1 MSKEVI
7 VIKLGTAVISKADG
21 TIDTAI
27 IKKVAG
33 EISALS
39 RKYHIVLVSSG
50 AVGSGKKYLKEYRG
64 SLLERKAAAA
74 VGNPILI
81 QLYSNYFQQHKLN
94 VAQALCERVH
104 FSNRIQF
111 LQLRQT
117 FITFWENNII
127 PIVNEND
134 LVSNVEMK
142 FSDNDELATLIAIG
156 FDASHLVLCTST
168 GGVLN
173 DQKKIIPLVDKVDGG
188 VLKFITKEK
197 SGPGLGGMLSKLTFT
212 RLATSLGIEVTI
224 GGLKGEQPIKDAL
237 QRKNGTSFPAR
248 KSNLRAR
255 QKWLA
260 SGSITLGKI
269 TVDKGAAK
277 ALHSRK
283 SLLTIGITK
292 VEGKF
297 LEGEVIQLMDE
308 DQLIL
313 GVAKARLNASAM
325 QDQLK
330 QRNVIAAHADDIVL
344 FND

>member
-27 IKKVAG
+27 IKKVAA
-33 EISALS
+33 EIATLS
-39 RKYHIVLVSSG
+39 RRYNIVLVSSG
-50 AVGSGKKYLKEYRG
+50 AVGSGKKYLKAYKG

-81 QLYSNYFQQHKLN
+81 QLYHKYFQQHSIN

-104 FSNRIQF
+104 FSNRTQF
-111 LQLRQT
+111 LQLKQT
-117 FITFWENNII
+117 FATFWDNNIV

-134 LVSNVEMK
+134 LVSNVEIK

-156 FDASHLVLCTST
+156 FDASHLILCTST
-168 GGVLN
+168 GGVLD
-173 DQKKIIPLVDKVDGG
+173 DQKKIIPLVEKVDGS
-188 VLKFITKEK
+188 VMKFITKEK

-212 RLATSLGIEVTI
+212 RLAASLGIEVTI
-224 GGLKGEQPIKDAL
+224 GGLKGNQPLRDAL
-237 QRKNGTSFPAR
+237 ARKNGTSFLAK

-277 ALHSRK
+277 ALLNRK

-297 LEGEVIQLMDE
+297 LEGEVIQLMEE
-308 DQLIL
+308 DNTIL
-313 GVAKARLNASAM
+313 GVAKAKLDAASMEAHRAS
-325 QDQLK
+325 K
-330 QRNVIAAHADDIVL
+330 NVIAAHADDIVL